1 MFVDIMCHCI
11 ILKTLYFY
19 FMITNIY
26 YIDAKILTSSFFSKS
41 HNYYEARYINE
52 QTDYAQRYVVRRS
65 TKLVENYNGNNRI
78 VSTQLSMNLLTRF
91 VRVAKSNLN
100 NILKIL
106 EDPVKVMNQAIED
119 MQSDLVRIRQS
130 YAELTAMHRRLHKQK
145 EYTDKLITDWYNKAQ
160 LALRKGN
167 EELARE
173 ALTRR
178 QKQMEISN
186 NLQEQINTHNIS
198 LDKLYEGMKSLETKI
213 VESKGKQ
220 QQIVARTCA
229 AQSTIKVN
237 DMLNGISDNTSV
249 GAFDRM
255 EKKVE
260 ALEAAAEVSA
270 ELKVLTGT
278 KNNENLISG
287 SIESGLQ
294 KEFAILEGANDVD
307 TELSKLKG
315 LLLSGNSYVEP
326 DTKSIKPL
334 TRVFTDDEFI
344 KSHENASGLEV
355 I

>member
-1 MFVDIMCHCI
+1 MFNFTLLNLFNLF
-11 ILKTLYFY
+11 ILLK
-19 FMITNIY
+19 NIHF
-26 YIDAKILTSSFFSKS
+26 IDSKILTGSFLNRSYNLYKASPVKEQANHTQRHFGINTL
-41 HNYYEARYINE
+41 NYVDKFYRN
-52 QTDYAQRYVVRRS
+52 S
-65 TKLVENYNGNNRI
+65 RI
-78 VSTQLSMNLLTRF
+78 VRIHLSMNLLSRF

-100 NILKIL
+100 NILRIL

-119 MQSDLVRIRQS
+119 MQSDLVRIRHS
-130 YAELTAMHRRLHKQK
+130 YAEMTAMHRRLHKQK

-178 QKQMEISN
+178 QKKIEISN

-237 DMLNGISDNTSV
+237 DMLNGINDNTSV

-270 ELKVLTGT
+270 EMKALTGT
-278 KNNENLISG
+278 SNNKNFLNG
-287 SIESGLQ
+287 SLESGLQ
-294 KEFAILEGANDVD
+294 KEFAILEGANDID

-315 LLLSGNSYVEP
+315 LLISGNTYIQT
-326 DTKSIKPL
+326 DTNPIKP
-334 TRVFTDDEFI
+334 TIGVFTDNEFI
-344 KSHENASGLEV
+344 KSHENTSKFDILK
-355 I
+355 